1 MRQCCAA
8 TKMGSALPTPLF
20 CKGGCRWGNGSLSG
34 CVLRSRGAGSECCR
48 GALKR
53 DRMVHGLVALI
64 SMGASDTLLGKCCV
78 KSTNKC
84 SREELTRSRPVSWPI
99 VIGSAYKANGPC
111 LPYQRERE
119 TPELASWE
127 LLINALCHPSPHSR
141 LIEKLF
147 SSFTFYFSLLFF
159 YFLFGQRPFSSK
171 VWSL

>member
-1 MRQCCAA
+1 
-8 TKMGSALPTPLF
+8 MGSALPTPLF

-34 CVLRSRGAGSECCR
+34 CVLRRRGGGGSECCR

-111 LPYQRERE
+111 LPYQRERDPRACILRIPDRRSMSSLTPFRAYRE
-119 TPELASWE
+119 TLFFFFHI
-127 LLINALCHPSPHSR
+127 LF
-141 LIEKLF
+141 F
-147 SSFTFYFSLLFF
+147 SSFF